1 VTDGPSVETDL
12 WQYYQGRSPGQI
24 MVLGPDLFNGTVAQ
38 VTQFKNQTGATYP
51 LLLNGGSGA
60 GNENMF
66 IAYGDRDNYA
76 VISKQGV
83 VRYSA
88 FDRWPYGARYHLDE
102 LRGCIDSL
110 LTVTTD
116 VDDANAPRAFDLVAR
131 PNPARGAIALELA
144 NPTERALAARVEVYD
159 LAGRSL
165 ALLFDGLV
173 PRGRTPM
180 TWTGRVPGGA
190 LAAPGVYLVRARI
203 GGIELTRRV
212 LRLP

>member
-1 VTDGPSVETDL
+1 MTDGPSVETDL

-38 VTQFKNQTGATYP
+38 LTQFKNQTGATYP
-51 LLLNGGSGA
+51 LLLNGSLGT
-60 GNENMF
+60 GNENLF
-66 IAYGDRDNYA
+66 TVYGDRDNYA
-76 VISKQGV
+76 VISKQGI
-83 VRYSA
+83 VRYNA
-88 FDRWPYGARYHLDE
+88 FDHWPYGARYHLDE

-116 VDDANAPRAFDLVAR
+116 VIDGTGPQAFGLVAR
-131 PNPARGAIALELA
+131 PNPSRGAIALELA
-144 NPTERALAARVEVYD
+144 NPADRALAARVDVYD
-159 LAGRSL
+159 LAGRPVAVL
-165 ALLFDGLV
+165 YDGLA

-180 TWTGRVPGGA
+180 TWTGRGPGGP

-203 GGIELTRRV
+203 GGAEITRRV